1 MQPDVSLGG
10 HDETVDGSL
19 VISLVSVGFSAVALW
34 VSYRQPFLGA
44 RLEDSRQAAE
54 AVVAAI
60 QAVRELVWDVAEA
73 EPDPELVASRMYE
86 MDAVCRAN
94 RDLLPQAFLGIRQ
107 EVREAATNYLG
118 GAAGYTLDPGLKRLP
133 FSDHDRY
140 WWDISV
146 SYLDYFVRSVAQWR
160 RSKSSRL
167 SRLTPFHQWRRD
179 EDAEYHAYD
188 ATSKALQPA
197 LARQEDGPTRG
208 KVATLGRPVTEVSA
222 HQSVASV
229 SDPPQ

>member
-1 MQPDVSLGG
+1 LGQNRPDVSPGG
-10 HDETVDGSL
+10 HDETVDASL

-60 QAVRELVWDVAEA
+60 QAVRELVWDAAEA

-94 RDLLPQAFLGIRQ
+94 RDLLPREFLGIRQ
-107 EVREAATNYLG
+107 EVRAAATNYLG

-146 SYLDYFVRSVAQWR
+146 SYLDYVVRSLAQWR
-160 RSKSSRL
+160 RSKSPRV

-179 EDAEYHAYD
+179 EDAEYHAYN

-197 LARQEDGPTRG
+197 LARQEDGPTRE
-208 KVATLGRPVTEVSA
+208 KAATLGEVSA

-229 SDPPQ
+229 SDLPQ